1 MKISF
6 KIKIILGYIFN
17 FIVILA
23 LGFIYWNHIL
33 PEMPIL
39 WDWISLALI
48 ALSLGL
54 LTAVYFIIQAQLIAK
69 NKAETNFLE
78 NRKLLQSIID
88 NTTNPISVKKI
99 NGEYL
104 LINKQYESLFDLK
117 QEQIKG
123 KTDHDFLPKEIA
135 DRYRSTDLEAVKLE
149 KEIQVEEVLEESD
162 GPHTYLAV
170 KFPLFDAS
178 NRVFA
183 VGTIATDI
191 TERINS
197 RELLVAGDTFFNM
210 SKDILIISSNDTFL
224 KVNPATTKILGYT
237 EKELLGKPFMSFVYA
252 KDIDITLQEVD
263 KLKSGVQ
270 TANFENRYVCKDG
283 SLKWLNWTVSPDVE
297 TGILYAVARDVTA
310 NKEVEESL
318 KAADTF
324 FNMSS
329 NILVVAS
336 KNMFIKINPA
346 LSQLLGYSDLELK
359 TKPFTTY
366 IFQEDIEATEKA
378 MEELGKGTPLVNF
391 ENRWVCKDGDIK
403 WLSWTATTD
412 VATGILYAIARD
424 ITEQLKL
431 EEEEQAALNDLYENE
446 QKLNLILENIS
457 DGVIVANSDKKVI
470 LANYMANE
478 LFGTEDDSKI
488 STNFSEHFEL
498 YYPDGKTV
506 FPIQKLPMELALN
519 GEAIDDVDVVI
530 RNPKTQ
536 ESKRVLLSGRP
547 IMDKQNNVIAVVITI
562 KDITR
567 YRKLEAELK
576 KTELKY
582 RSLIGFKKDDNKEDD
597 DKEESDK
604 KDDDKKEGGK
614 KDDDKEEDNKE
625 EDDKG
630 KSDKKDDNK
639 KEGGKKRKKS

>member
-6 KIKIILGYIFN
+6 KSKLILGYIFN

-23 LGFIYWNHIL
+23 LGLIYWNHIL
-33 PEMPIL
+33 PEMPLL

-54 LTAVYFIIQAQLIAK
+54 LTVVYFIIRAQLKAK
-69 NKAETNFLE
+69 KEAEMESLE

-104 LINKQYESLFDLK
+104 LINKQYESLFNLK
-117 QEQIKG
+117 EENIKG

-149 KEIQVEEVLEESD
+149 KEIQVEEILELSD

-191 TERINS
+191 TERKTS
-197 RELLVAGDTFFNM
+197 QKLLAAGNTFFNM
-210 SKDILIISSNDTFL
+210 SLDILIISSNDTFL

-237 EKELLGKPFMSFVYA
+237 EQELLGQPFMSFVYA
-252 KDIDITLQEVD
+252 KDIDITLQEVA

-270 TANFENRYVCKDG
+270 TANFENRFVCKDG
-283 SLKWLNWTVSPDVE
+283 SLKWLNWTAYPDVE
-297 TGILYAVARDVTA
+297 TGLLYAVARDVTA

-329 NILVVAS
+329 NILAVAS
-336 KNMFIKINPA
+336 KNTFIKINPA

-366 IFQEDIEATEKA
+366 IFPEDLVITENA
-378 MEELGKGTPLVNF
+378 INGLQKGTPMVNF

-403 WLSWTATTD
+403 WLSWTATSDT
-412 VATGILYAIARD
+412 ATGILYAIARD
-424 ITEQLKL
+424 ITDQLKL
-431 EEEEQAALNDLYENE
+431 EEEEQAALNELYENE
-446 QKLNLILENIS
+446 QKLNLILENVS
-457 DGVIVANSDKKVI
+457 DGVIVANTDKQVI
-470 LANYMANE
+470 LANDMANE
-478 LFGTEDDSKI
+478 LFGTKDDSKI

-498 YYPDGKTV
+498 YFPDGITI
-506 FPIQKLPMELALN
+506 FPIQNLPMARALI
-519 GEAIDDVDVVI
+519 GEATDDVDVVLY
-530 RNPKTQ
+530 NPKLS

-547 IMDKQNNVIAVVITI
+547 IFDKQNKVIAVVITI

-567 YRKLEAELK
+567 YRKLEEELI

-582 RSLIGFKKDDNKEDD
+582 RNLIGFRKDDEMKEIKKEIKKEIEK
-597 DKEESDK
+597 DKE
-604 KDDDKKEGGK
+604 KEK
-614 KDDDKEEDNKE
+614 
-625 EDDKG
+625 
-630 KSDKKDDNK
+630 KSDNDPK
-639 KEGGKKRKKS
+639 